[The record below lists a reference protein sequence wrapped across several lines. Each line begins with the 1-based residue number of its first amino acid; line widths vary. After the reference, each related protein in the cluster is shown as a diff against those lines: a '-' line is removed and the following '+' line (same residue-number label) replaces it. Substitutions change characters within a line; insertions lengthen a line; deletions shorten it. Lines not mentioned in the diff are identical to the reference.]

1 MSETR
6 RSDRAI
12 VLLVVLV
19 AMVGLCGMT
28 VTLAGAATAMARMGA
43 VSLHARMADELLR
56 EVEGPIQSWLMH
68 ASSLV
73 VLEPDVQEPRL
84 MVMDDVMNLGDVP
97 ARIRIEAF
105 DACGPERINLSTF
118 PLFAI
123 REAMESGGSGG
134 VETVERARAE
144 GRVPPGVPTGIAMG
158 EGSFKRV
165 AFVTASPR
173 WRLRVRVLVGRV
185 ERRWVAV
192 YAAREG
198 GWMCEERGLL
208 DE

>member
-28 VTLAGAATAMARMGA
+28 VTLASAATSMARTGA
-43 VSLHARMADELLR
+43 VSLHARIADELLR

-68 ASSLV
+68 ASGRV

-84 MVMDDVMNLGDVP
+84 MVMDDVMILGDVP
-97 ARIRIEAF
+97 ARIRIEAV

-118 PLFAI
+118 PLIAI
-123 REAMESGGSGG
+123 REAMESQGVGG
-134 VETVERARAE
+134 VEAVERARAE
-144 GRVPPGVPTGIAMG
+144 GRVPPGVSTGLAMG
-158 EGSFKRV
+158 EGSSKRV
-165 AFVTASPR
+165 AFITTSPR
-173 WRLRVRVLVGRV
+173 WSLRVQVLVGRV

-198 GWMCEERGLL
+198 GWMCEERRLV